1 MEIFIK
7 KTKDNSIMPDKFTTI
22 QQYPLEQRKVVK
34 KTISALFIWLTI
46 FLVVLVLHS
55 FFWETFRLYLL
66 IIDIIF
72 ILILI
77 AEPIY
82 QYYYY
87 KKYFYDVRT
96 DFLVIRKGVIMV
108 RETILNYDK
117 IQDVYMDQDILD
129 RVFGLHDV
137 HVSTATAMSGY
148 EAHIDGVNQN
158 NALAIKEQILEKIR
172 SKKPKNG

>member
-1 MEIFIK
+1 
-7 KTKDNSIMPDKFTTI
+7 
-22 QQYPLEQRKVVK
+22 
-34 KTISALFIWLTI
+34 
-46 FLVVLVLHS
+46 
-55 FFWETFRLYLL
+55 
-66 IIDIIF
+66 
-72 ILILI
+72 
-77 AEPIY
+77 
-82 QYYYY
+82 
-87 KKYFYDVRT
+87 
-96 DFLVIRKGVIMV
+96 MV